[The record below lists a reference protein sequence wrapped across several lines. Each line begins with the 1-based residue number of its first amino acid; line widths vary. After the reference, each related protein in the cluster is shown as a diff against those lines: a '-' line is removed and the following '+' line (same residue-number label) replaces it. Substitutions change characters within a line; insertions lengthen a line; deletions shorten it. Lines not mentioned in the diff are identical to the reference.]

1 MLAMPS
7 PKEGYRIA
15 RLGSG
20 DGTVAKKLFCTMAQ
34 VFEEQHGHLS
44 DEYVAELLANG
55 QLWLLAAMFGEE
67 VVGGLTAHTL
77 PMTRSES
84 REVFIY
90 DIAVRR
96 DHQRRGVG
104 RMLMLHLGRIA
115 GEAGIHV
122 LFVPADDEDAHAL
135 EFYRALG
142 GVASPVTFFTF
153 DRELAVVR
161 QGEKTATKPA

>member
-1 MLAMPS
+1 MS
-7 PKEGYRIA
+7 YQVA
-15 RLGSG
+15 RLAPG
-20 DGTVAKKLFCTMAQ
+20 DSAVARRLFSTMAEM
-34 VFEEQHGHLS
+34 FEEEYERLS
-44 DEYVAELLANG
+44 GEYLAELLGRGEFWA
-55 QLWLLAAMFGEE
+55 LAATWGEE

-90 DIAVRR
+90 DIAVRV

-104 RMLMLHLGRIA
+104 RRLVSHLIRIA
-115 GEAGIHV
+115 KDSGIHD
-122 LFVPADDEDAHAL
+122 LFVPADDEDAHAI

-153 DRELAVVR
+153 SREVGGTTRTRSRA
-161 QGEKTATKPA
+161 